1 VLLGGTWDF
10 LFLGEKKK
18 EFTHPEGTPGRQR
31 EHRVEKSEEEIWR
44 GGIVRTRLSSPAA
57 GKGRGTLEFI
67 LDLMVDREP
76 DRAEQVPPLQWTV
89 GVWDNCAVANAKIS
103 SDRMRVTVLGSGT
116 SMGVPTLGCHCVVCE
131 SADAHD
137 KRLRPSLLLSRGEQ
151 NVVIDTTPDF
161 RTQALRAGID
171 RLDAV
176 FLTHGHAD
184 HILGFDDLRPY
195 NFKQRAAMPV
205 YGNEETF
212 RILRRAFAYVFDD
225 KPTLSS
231 IPSVKLHV
239 VKEPFELMGVRF
251 VPVPLVHGEMEVL
264 GYRFG
269 RAAYLTDFSRL
280 PDSSAALLEGLDD
293 LILDALRDVPH
304 PMHMTVEQ
312 SLALIDRLKPKR
324 AWFTHIA
331 HDLAHAA
338 TNERLRKAGYPQVQL
353 AYDGLTFEVRTEA
366 RGVGVRPAGGLRVFT
381 SGEAWAE
388 TFGEE
393 NEEKTRGET
402 KGAAPTE
409 NSTPRAQPGMAVP
422 QEAGRGRGSVIAIG
436 NFDGI
441 HLGHQRVLEFSIG
454 LAKQS
459 RAVATALTFEP
470 PPLKVLRPE
479 AAPPRISTNEQRV
492 EWFGALGMEA
502 AVVLPFTMELAK
514 LSPEDFVD
522 EILVAQLQVRAVV
535 VGDNFRFGHKQA
547 GSVKLL
553 RELGMRDGFD
563 VIVHEPVVVDGEIV
577 SSTVIRKLIAE
588 GEVTRAARMLG
599 RAFALTGEVVAGTGT
614 GRKFTFPTLNLRP
627 EQELLPARGVYIT
640 RTVLEGEPNSHRSVT
655 NVGMRPTFNG
665 TGLTVET
672 HLLDYSGNFSPKRIE
687 VRFWK
692 KLREEKKFGGVEELK
707 AQIAKDI
714 ARANGFFSKL
724 RKVRG
729 KRLAGMRE

>member
-1 VLLGGTWDF
+1 M
-10 LFLGEKKK
+10 
-18 EFTHPEGTPGRQR
+18 R
-31 EHRVEKSEEEIWR
+31 
-44 GGIVRTRLSSPAA
+44 
-57 GKGRGTLEFI
+57 
-67 LDLMVDREP
+67 
-76 DRAEQVPPLQWTV
+76 
-89 GVWDNCAVANAKIS
+89 
-103 SDRMRVTVLGSGT
+103 SDGLRVTVLGSGT
-116 SMGVPTLGCHCVVCE
+116 SMGVPTLGCHCAVCE
-131 SADAHD
+131 SADARD
-137 KRLRPSLLLSRGEQ
+137 KRLRPSLLLSRGER

-176 FLTHGHAD
+176 ILTHGHAD
-184 HILGFDDLRPY
+184 HILGFDDLRPF

-212 RILRRAFAYVFDD
+212 RIVRRTFAYAFDE

-231 IPSVKLHV
+231 IPSVNLHV
-239 VKEPFELMGVRF
+239 VKGPCELMGVRF

-280 PDSSAALLEGLDD
+280 PESSAALLEGLDD

-312 SLALIDRLKPKR
+312 SLALIDKLKPKR

-331 HDLAHAA
+331 HDLGHAA

-353 AYDGLTFEVRTEA
+353 AYDGLTFEVETEA
-366 RGVGVRPAGGLRVFT
+366 QGVEVRTAGGMRVFT
-381 SGEAWAE
+381 SGAEWAAV
-388 TFGEE
+388 FGAERKNLPQRTQRKSTE
-393 NEEKTRGET
+393 DTEKR
-402 KGAAPTE
+402 
-409 NSTPRAQPGMAVP
+409 TPRAQPGMTVP
-422 QEAGRGRGSVIAIG
+422 QEAGRGSVIAIG

-441 HLGHQRVLEFSIG
+441 HLGHQRLLQHCIG
-454 LAKQS
+454 LGKES
-459 RAVATALTFEP
+459 GAVATALTFEP
-470 PPLKVLRPE
+470 LPQKVLRPE
-479 AAPPRISTNEQRV
+479 SAPLRISTNEQRL
-492 EWFGALGMEA
+492 EWLAALGMEA
-502 AVVLPFTMELAK
+502 AVVLPFTMELSR
-514 LSPEDFVD
+514 LEPDEFVN
-522 EILVAQLQVRAVV
+522 EILVRQLQVRAVV

-547 GSVKLL
+547 GDVKFL

-563 VIVHEPVVVDGEIV
+563 VIVHEPVVVDGKIV
-577 SSTVIRKLIAE
+577 SSTMVRKLIAE
-588 GEVTRAARMLG
+588 GDVTRAARMLG

-627 EQELLPARGVYIT
+627 NQELLPARGVYVT

-692 KLREEKKFGGVEELK
+692 KLREEKKFAGPEELK
-707 AQIAKDI
+707 TQIAKDI
-714 ARANGFFSKL
+714 ARANGFFVRL

-729 KRLAGMRE
+729 KKLAGTRD

>member
-1 VLLGGTWDF
+1 MS
-10 LFLGEKKK
+10 
-18 EFTHPEGTPGRQR
+18 
-31 EHRVEKSEEEIWR
+31 SE
-44 GGIVRTRLSSPAA
+44 RL
-57 GKGRGTLEFI
+57 
-67 LDLMVDREP
+67 
-76 DRAEQVPPLQWTV
+76 
-89 GVWDNCAVANAKIS
+89 
-103 SDRMRVTVLGSGT
+103 RVTVLGSGT
-116 SMGVPTLGCHCVVCE
+116 SMGVPTLGCHCAVCE

-176 FLTHGHAD
+176 ILTHGHAD

-195 NFKQRAAMPV
+195 NFRQRAAMPV

-212 RILRRAFAYVFDD
+212 RIVRRTFAYAFDE

-239 VKEPFELMGVRF
+239 VKGPFELMGVRF

-269 RAAYLTDFSRL
+269 RAAYLTDFSKL
-280 PDSSAALLEGLDD
+280 PEASAALLEGLDD

-353 AYDGLTFEVRTEA
+353 AYDGLTFEVDEEVASGEWRVASERQPT
-366 RGVGVRPAGGLRVFT
+366 GKGLRVFKSVT
-381 SGEAWAE
+381 DWRFAY
-388 TFGEE
+388 GEE
-393 NEEKTRGET
+393 KARGDLTQSSLRKRAEFAEKSGSAF
-402 KGAAPTE
+402 AAK
-409 NSTPRAQPGMAVP
+409 SAAS
-422 QEAGRGRGSVIAIG
+422 ADGRGSVIAIG

-441 HLGHQRVLEFSIG
+441 HLGHQRLLQHCIG
-454 LAKQS
+454 LGKES
-459 RAVATALTFEP
+459 GAVATALTFEP
-470 PPLKVLRPE
+470 LPQKVLRPE
-479 AAPPRISTNEQRV
+479 SAPLRISTNEQRL
-492 EWFGALGMEA
+492 EWFAALGMEA
-502 AVVLPFTMELAK
+502 AVVLPFTMELSRLA
-514 LSPEDFVD
+514 PDEFVD
-522 EILVAQLQVRAVV
+522 EILVRQLQVRAVV

-547 GSVKLL
+547 GDVKFL

-563 VIVHEPVVVDGEIV
+563 VIVHEPVVVDGKIV
-577 SSTVIRKLIAE
+577 SSTVIRKMIAE
-588 GEVTRAARMLG
+588 GDVTRAARMLG
-599 RAFALTGEVVAGTGT
+599 RAFALTGEVVTGTGT
-614 GRKFTFPTLNLRP
+614 GRKFTFPTLNLRA
-627 EQELLPARGVYIT
+627 EQELLPARGVYVT
-640 RTVLEGEPNSHRSVT
+640 RTVMEGEPSSHRSVT
-655 NVGMRPTFNG
+655 NVGIRPTFNG

-692 KLREEKKFGGVEELK
+692 KLREERKFAGPEELK

-714 ARANGFFSKL
+714 ARANGFFARL
-724 RKVRG
+724 RRERG
-729 KRLAGMRE
+729 KRLAGARE

>member
-1 VLLGGTWDF
+1 MVT
-10 LFLGEKKK
+10 
-18 EFTHPEGTPGRQR
+18 
-31 EHRVEKSEEEIWR
+31 
-44 GGIVRTRLSSPAA
+44 
-57 GKGRGTLEFI
+57 GKAT
-67 LDLMVDREP
+67 
-76 DRAEQVPPLQWTV
+76 T
-89 GVWDNCAVANAKIS
+89 
-103 SDRMRVTVLGSGT
+103 MRVTVLGSGT
-116 SMGVPTLGCHCVVCE
+116 SMGVPTLGCHCAVCE
-131 SADAHD
+131 SADPHD
-137 KRLRPSLLLSRGEQ
+137 KRLRPSLLISRGEQ

-176 FLTHGHAD
+176 LLTHGHAD

-205 YGNEETF
+205 YGSEETF
-212 RILRRAFAYVFDD
+212 RIVRRAFAYVFDG
-225 KPTLSS
+225 KPSLSS
-231 IPSVKLHV
+231 IPSVQLHV
-239 VKEPFELMGVRF
+239 VKGPFEVMGVRF

-264 GYRFG
+264 GFRFG

-331 HDLAHAA
+331 HELGHAA

-353 AYDGLTFEVRTEA
+353 AYDGLTFEVETEA
-366 RGVGVRPAGGLRVFT
+366 RAVDVRTAGGMAVF
-381 SGEAWAE
+381 SSAAE
-388 TFGEE
+388 WGRAFGEE
-393 NEEKTRGET
+393 KARGDLT
-402 KGAAPTE
+402 Q
-409 NSTPRAQPGMAVP
+409 RAQRKRAEGAEKSGSAFAAKDAASV
-422 QEAGRGRGSVIAIG
+422 ESRGSVIAIG

-441 HLGHQRVLEFSIG
+441 HLGHRRLLEYCIG
-454 LAKQS
+454 LA
-459 RAVATALTFEP
+459 RETGAAATALTFEP

-479 AAPPRISTNEQRV
+479 SAPLRISTNEQRL

-502 AVVLPFTMELAK
+502 AVVLPFTMELSRLA
-514 LSPEDFVD
+514 PEDFVE
-522 EILVAQLQVRAVV
+522 EILVRQLQVRAVV

-547 GSVKLL
+547 GDVKFL

-599 RAFALTGEVVAGTGT
+599 RAFALTGEVVPGTGT

-627 EQELLPARGVYIT
+627 EQELLPARGVYVT
-640 RTVLEGEPNSHRSVT
+640 RTVLEGEPSSHRSVT

-692 KLREEKKFGGVEELK
+692 KLREEKKFGGPEELK

-714 ARANGFFSKL
+714 ARANGFFARL
-724 RKVRG
+724 RSERA
-729 KRLAGMRE
+729 KRLVGTGE

>member
-1 VLLGGTWDF
+1 
-10 LFLGEKKK
+10 
-18 EFTHPEGTPGRQR
+18 
-31 EHRVEKSEEEIWR
+31 
-44 GGIVRTRLSSPAA
+44 
-57 GKGRGTLEFI
+57 
-67 LDLMVDREP
+67 
-76 DRAEQVPPLQWTV
+76 
-89 GVWDNCAVANAKIS
+89 VWDNCAVAKLKMS
-103 SDRMRVTVLGSGT
+103 SERLRVTVLGSGT
-116 SMGVPTLGCHCVVCE
+116 SMGVPTLGCHCAVCE
-131 SADAHD
+131 STDPHD
-137 KRLRPSLLLSRGEQ
+137 KRLRPSLLLSRGEH

-176 FLTHGHAD
+176 ILTHGHAD
-184 HILGFDDLRPY
+184 HILGFDDLRPF

-212 RILRRAFAYVFDD
+212 RIVRRAFAYVFDD

-231 IPSVKLHV
+231 IPSVRLHL
-239 VKEPFELMGVRF
+239 VKGPFEVMGVRF
-251 VPVPLVHGEMEVL
+251 VPLPLVHGEMEVL
-264 GYRFG
+264 GFRFG

-312 SLALIDRLKPKR
+312 SLALIDKLKPKR

-331 HDLAHAA
+331 HDLPHEA
-338 TNERLRKAGYPQVQL
+338 TNERLRKARYPQVQL
-353 AYDGLTFEVRTEA
+353 AYDGLRFEVETETRAVEVRT
-366 RGVGVRPAGGLRVFT
+366 AGGMRVFT
-381 SGEAWAE
+381 SAPEWAMV
-388 TFGEE
+388 FGKAGK
-393 NEEKTRGET
+393 NLTQ
-402 KGAAPTE
+402 
-409 NSTPRAQPGMAVP
+409 RAQRKSTLRETRPGQA
-422 QEAGRGRGSVIAIG
+422 EGTEKSGSAFAAKSAASAESRGSVIAIG

-441 HLGHQRVLEFSIG
+441 HLGHQRLLIYCIG
-454 LAKQS
+454 LAKES
-459 RAVATALTFEP
+459 GAVATALTFEP

-479 AAPPRISTNEQRV
+479 SAPLRISTNEQRM
-492 EWFGALGMEA
+492 EWFAALGMEA
-502 AVVLPFTMELAK
+502 AVVLPFTKELSQLA
-514 LSPEDFVD
+514 PEDFVD
-522 EILVAQLQVRAVV
+522 EILVRQLQVRAVV
-535 VGDNFRFGHKQA
+535 VGDNFHFGHKQA
-547 GSVKLL
+547 GDVKFL

-563 VIVHEPVVVDGEIV
+563 VIVHEPVVVDGQIV

-588 GEVTRAARMLG
+588 GEVTQAARMLG
-599 RAFALTGEVVAGTGT
+599 RAFALTGEVVPGTGT

-640 RTVLEGEPNSHRSVT
+640 RTVLEGEPSSHRSVT

-692 KLREEKKFGGVEELK
+692 KLREEKKFSGPEELK

-714 ARANGFFSKL
+714 GKANGFFARL
-724 RKVRG
+724 RKVRT
-729 KRLAGMRE
+729 KRLVGAGD

>member
-1 VLLGGTWDF
+1 MGDMA
-10 LFLGEKKK
+10 
-18 EFTHPEGTPGRQR
+18 
-31 EHRVEKSEEEIWR
+31 SE
-44 GGIVRTRLSSPAA
+44 RL
-57 GKGRGTLEFI
+57 
-67 LDLMVDREP
+67 
-76 DRAEQVPPLQWTV
+76 
-89 GVWDNCAVANAKIS
+89 
-103 SDRMRVTVLGSGT
+103 RVTVLGSGT
-116 SMGVPTLGCHCVVCE
+116 SMGVPTLGCHCAVCE
-131 SADAHD
+131 SADLHD
-137 KRLRPSLLLSRGEQ
+137 KRLRPSLLLSRDEQ

-176 FLTHGHAD
+176 LLTHGHAD

-205 YGNEETF
+205 YGSEETF
-212 RILRRAFAYVFDD
+212 RVVRRAFSYVFDG

-239 VKEPFELMGVRF
+239 VRGPFEVMGVRF

-280 PDSSAALLEGLDD
+280 PEESAALLEGLDD

-312 SLALIDRLKPKR
+312 SLALIDKLKPKR

-331 HDLAHAA
+331 HDLPHAA
-338 TNERLRKAGYPQVQL
+338 TNERLRKAGYPQVRL
-353 AYDGLTFEVRTEA
+353 AYDGLTFGVETEARAVEVRT
-366 RGVGVRPAGGLRVFT
+366 AGGLRVFT
-381 SGEAWAE
+381 SGEEWAVA
-388 TFGEE
+388 FGEE
-393 NEEKTRGET
+393 RKDLTQRTQRKSTEGTEKT
-402 KGAAPTE
+402 
-409 NSTPRAQPGMAVP
+409 
-422 QEAGRGRGSVIAIG
+422 GRGSVIAIG

-441 HLGHQRVLEFSIG
+441 HLGHQRLLEYCIG
-454 LAKQS
+454 MAKETG
-459 RAVATALTFEP
+459 AVATALTFEP

-479 AAPPRISTNEQRV
+479 VAPPRISTNRQRL
-492 EWFGALGMEA
+492 EWFEALGMEA

-514 LSPEDFVD
+514 LAPEDFVD
-522 EILVAQLQVRAVV
+522 EILVRQLQVCAVV
-535 VGDNFRFGHKQA
+535 VGENFRFGHRQ
-547 GSVKLL
+547 GGDVKFL
-553 RELGMRDGFD
+553 RELGIRDGFD
-563 VIVHEPVVVDGEIV
+563 VIVHEPVVVDGKVV

-640 RTVLEGEPNSHRSVT
+640 RTMLEGEPNSHRSVT

-692 KLREEKKFGGVEELK
+692 KLREEKKFGGPEELK

-714 ARANGFFSKL
+714 ARANAFFARL
-724 RKVRG
+724 RRVRT
-729 KRLAGMRE
+729 RSLAGTGD

>member
-1 VLLGGTWDF
+1 MVRAHLSQKARKVG
-10 LFLGEKKK
+10 
-18 EFTHPEGTPGRQR
+18 HPQERLWVDVGQETREGRALPGRSRQA
-31 EHRVEKSEEEIWR
+31 
-44 GGIVRTRLSSPAA
+44 SPA
-57 GKGRGTLEFI
+57 
-67 LDLMVDREP
+67 
-76 DRAEQVPPLQWTV
+76 LQWLR
-89 GVWDNCAVANAKIS
+89 GVWDNCGAADKRMS
-103 SDRMRVTVLGSGT
+103 SDRMRVTVMGSGT
-116 SMGVPTLGCHCVVCE
+116 SMGVPTLGCHCAVCE

-161 RTQALRAGID
+161 RAQALRARID

-176 FLTHGHAD
+176 ILTHGHAD
-184 HILGFDDLRPY
+184 HILGFDDLRPF
-195 NFKQRAAMPV
+195 NFKQRGAMPV

-212 RILRRAFAYVFDD
+212 RIVRRAFAYVFDE

-239 VKEPFELMGVRF
+239 VKGPFELMGVKF
-251 VPVPLVHGEMEVL
+251 VPVPLVHGEMAVL
-264 GYRFG
+264 GFRFG

-280 PDSSAALLEGLDD
+280 PESSAALLEGLDD

-331 HDLAHAA
+331 HELPHAA

-353 AYDGLTFEVRTEA
+353 AYDGLTFEVETEA
-366 RGVGVRPAGGLRVFT
+366 RAVEVRTARGLRVFS
-381 SGEAWAE
+381 SGAQWAE
-388 TFGEE
+388 AFG
-393 NEEKTRGET
+393 GERKELT
-402 KGAAPTE
+402 TE
-409 NSTPRAQPGMAVP
+409 NTEDTEKSGRA
-422 QEAGRGRGSVIAIG
+422 SVIAIG

-441 HLGHQRVLEFSIG
+441 HLGHQRLLQHCIG
-454 LAKQS
+454 LAKDS
-459 RAVATALTFEP
+459 GAVATALTFEP

-479 AAPPRISTNEQRV
+479 SAPMRISTNAQRM
-492 EWFGALGMEA
+492 EWFAALGMEA
-502 AVVLPFTMELAK
+502 VVVLPFTMELSRLA
-514 LSPEDFVD
+514 PDDFVE
-522 EILVAQLQVRAVV
+522 EILVRRLQVRAVV

-547 GSVKLL
+547 GDVKFL

-563 VIVHEPVVVDGEIV
+563 VIVHEPVLVDGGIV

-588 GEVTRAARMLG
+588 GAVTRAARMLG
-599 RAFALTGEVVAGTGT
+599 RTFALTGEVMPGTGT
-614 GRKFTFPTLNLRP
+614 GRKFTFPTLNLRA

-640 RTVLEGEPNSHRSVT
+640 RTVMEGEPSSHRSVT

-692 KLREEKKFGGVEELK
+692 KLREEKKFGGPEELK
-707 AQIAKDI
+707 EQIAKDI
-714 ARANGFFSKL
+714 ARANRFFARL
-724 RKVRG
+724 RRERA
-729 KRLAGMRE
+729 KRLGGSGSEGRGEA

>member
-1 VLLGGTWDF
+1 MATG
-10 LFLGEKKK
+10 K
-18 EFTHPEGTPGRQR
+18 ET
-31 EHRVEKSEEEIWR
+31 KS
-44 GGIVRTRLSSPAA
+44 
-57 GKGRGTLEFI
+57 
-67 LDLMVDREP
+67 
-76 DRAEQVPPLQWTV
+76 
-89 GVWDNCAVANAKIS
+89 
-103 SDRMRVTVLGSGT
+103 RVTVLGSGT
-116 SMGVPTLGCHCVVCE
+116 SMGVPTLGCHCAVCE

-137 KRLRPSLLLSRGEQ
+137 KRLRPSLLISRGER

-176 FLTHGHAD
+176 LLTHGHSD

-195 NFKQRAAMPV
+195 NFRQRAAMPV

-212 RILRRAFAYVFDD
+212 RIVRRAFSYVFDD

-231 IPSVKLHV
+231 IPSVTLNV
-239 VKEPFELMGVRF
+239 VKGPFEVMGVRF

-280 PDSSAALLEGLDD
+280 PEASAALLEGLDD

-312 SLALIDRLKPKR
+312 SLALIDKLKPKR

-331 HDLAHAA
+331 HDLPHAA

-353 AYDGLTFEVRTEA
+353 AYDRLTFEVETEA
-366 RGVGVRPAGGLRVFT
+366 RAAEVRTGGGLRVFT
-381 SGEAWAE
+381 SGEDWAAA
-388 TFGEE
+388 FGREGKGLTQRTQRKNTE
-393 NEEKTRGET
+393 DTEK
-402 KGAAPTE
+402 
-409 NSTPRAQPGMAVP
+409 STPRAQRRIAVP
-422 QEAGRGRGSVIAIG
+422 RGAGRGSVIAIG

-441 HLGHQRVLEFSIG
+441 HLGHQRLLEYCIA
-454 LAKQS
+454 LARES
-459 RAVATALTFEP
+459 GAVATALTFEP

-479 AAPPRISTNEQRV
+479 AAPLRISTNGQRM
-492 EWFGALGMEA
+492 EWFAALGMEA
-502 AVVLPFTMELAK
+502 AVVLPFTMELSRLA
-514 LSPEDFVD
+514 PEEFVE
-522 EILVAQLQVRAVV
+522 EILVRQLQVRAVV

-547 GSVKLL
+547 GDVKFL

-563 VIVHEPVVVDGEIV
+563 VIVHEPVVMDGEIV
-577 SSTVIRKLIAE
+577 SSTAIRKLISQ
-588 GEVTRAARMLG
+588 GDVTRAARMLG
-599 RAFALTGEVVAGTGT
+599 RAFALTGEVVQGTGT

-627 EQELLPARGVYIT
+627 EQELLPAKGVYIT
-640 RTVLEGEPNSHRSVT
+640 RTVLEGEPSSHRSVT

-672 HLLDYSGNFSPKRIE
+672 HLLDYSGNFSPKKIE

-692 KLREEKKFGGVEELK
+692 KLREEKKFAGPEELR
-707 AQIAKDI
+707 AQIGKDI
-714 ARANGFFSKL
+714 AKANGFFARL
-724 RKVRG
+724 RKMRA
-729 KRLAGMRE
+729 KRLAGARD

>member
-1 VLLGGTWDF
+1 
-10 LFLGEKKK
+10 
-18 EFTHPEGTPGRQR
+18 
-31 EHRVEKSEEEIWR
+31 
-44 GGIVRTRLSSPAA
+44 
-57 GKGRGTLEFI
+57 
-67 LDLMVDREP
+67 
-76 DRAEQVPPLQWTV
+76 
-89 GVWDNCAVANAKIS
+89 
-103 SDRMRVTVLGSGT
+103 MRVTVLGSGT
-116 SMGVPTLGCHCVVCE
+116 SMGVPTLGCHCAVCE
-131 SADAHD
+131 SADGHD

-176 FLTHGHAD
+176 LLTHGHAD
-184 HILGFDDLRPY
+184 HILGFDDLRAY

-205 YGNEETF
+205 YGSEETF
-212 RILRRAFAYVFDD
+212 RVVRRAFEYVFDD

-239 VKEPFELMGVRF
+239 VKGSFELMGVRF

-280 PDSSAALLEGLDD
+280 PDSSAELLEGLDD

-312 SLALIDRLKPKR
+312 SLALIDKLKPKR

-331 HDLAHAA
+331 HDLPHAA
-338 TNERLRKAGYPQVQL
+338 TNERLRKAGYPQVRL
-353 AYDGLTFEVRTEA
+353 AYDGLTFEVETEA
-366 RGVGVRPAGGLRVFT
+366 RGVEVRSAGALRVFT
-381 SGEAWAE
+381 SAAEWAE
-388 TFGEE
+388 TFGK
-393 NEEKTRGET
+393 EKTRGDLTQSSQRKRAEDAEKSGPT
-402 KGAAPTE
+402 SAAK
-409 NSTPRAQPGMAVP
+409 SAASADR
-422 QEAGRGRGSVIAIG
+422 RGSVIAIG

-441 HLGHQRVLEFSIG
+441 HLGHQRVLEFCIG
-454 LAKQS
+454 LAKES
-459 RAVATALTFEP
+459 GAVATALTFEP

-479 AAPPRISTNEQRV
+479 VAPPRISTNQQRL
-492 EWFGALGMEA
+492 EWFEALGMEA

-514 LSPEDFVD
+514 LAPEDFVD
-522 EILVAQLQVRAVV
+522 QILVGQLRVRAVV

-547 GSVKLL
+547 GNVKFL

-563 VIVHEPVVVDGEIV
+563 VIVHEPVVVDGQIV
-577 SSTVIRKLIAE
+577 SSTMIRKLIAE

-599 RAFALTGEVVAGTGT
+599 RAFALTGEVVPGSGT

-640 RTVLEGEPNSHRSVT
+640 RTVLEGEPSSHRSVT

-692 KLREEKKFGGVEELK
+692 KLREEKKFAGAEELK

-714 ARANGFFSKL
+714 ARANGFFARL
-724 RKVRG
+724 RSVRG
-729 KRLAGMRE
+729 KRLAGARD